1 MIDVFLR
8 IAPRYPIRQ
17 SLAEAV
23 IHRWLLEPE
32 VRVHAIAASGTYMN
46 LKYSEVCYDT
56 EILPIE
62 NFAWESRRYAER
74 VAESERYILADD
86 DHLILGTDWA
96 KRAASTGVANP
107 DYGILAARSVIQTER
122 FGDNWTDISG
132 PSIIPYP
139 YVGCP
144 CIIRKGAVDYSKL
157 NSPANAQD
165 ETLCDAMHKAGMKTG
180 FIRGLD
186 YNHLGHGFSQVE
198 PILWMR
204 Y

>member
-1 MIDVFLR
+1 MIDVCLR
-8 IAPRYPIRQ
+8 ISPKHPIRRY
-17 SLAEAV
+17 LARAVMMRWCMEFGIRIHGIVGGASREA
-23 IHRWLLEPE
+23 LEISEVLSDTE
-32 VRVHAIAASGTYMN
+32 VR
-46 LKYSEVCYDT
+46 
-56 EILPIE
+56 PIE

-74 VAESERYILADD
+74 VAEGERYILADD
-86 DHLILGTDWA
+86 DHLILGKDWVE
-96 KRAASTGVANP
+96 RAWAAMEANQ
-107 DYGILAARSVIQTER
+107 DYGILAARSVIKTER
-122 FGDNWTDISG
+122 FGDDSSEVIE
-132 PSIIPYP
+132 YP

-157 NSPANAQD
+157 ESPANAQD
-165 ETLCDAMHKAGMKTG
+165 GTLCDAMHKAGYKTG

>member
-1 MIDVFLR
+1 MIEIFLR

-23 IHRWLLEPE
+23 IRRWMME
-32 VRVHAIAASGTYMN
+32 VVRLRAIVAGGTYMGFE
-46 LKYSEVCYDT
+46 YSQCCFDA
-56 EILPIE
+56 EILPID

-74 VAESERYILADD
+74 VAEGERYILADD
-86 DHLILGTDWA
+86 DHLILGKDWA
-96 KRAASTGVANP
+96 AHAATAATDNP
-107 DYGILAARSVIQTER
+107 EYGILAARSVIETER
-122 FGDNWTDISG
+122 FGGKGAEVIEH
-132 PSIIPYP
+132 P

-144 CIIRKGAVDYSKL
+144 CVIRKGAVDYSKL
-157 NSPANAQD
+157 ESPANAQD
-165 ETLCDAMHKAGMKTG
+165 GTLCDAMHRANLKTG

-198 PILWMR
+198 PLLWMR